1 MVVLVIFADG
11 RHYDIS
17 TSTDCNDPGQV
28 PMMNGTRM
36 RDNNIFQFMQSRV
49 GSMVMGIIVG
59 E

>member
-1 MVVLVIFADG
+1 MVIFADG

-28 PMMNGTRM
+28 QMMNGTRM